1 MFGCN
6 THLLKHIKQAIL
18 AWSFRQNIILG
29 CYPVF
34 AAISAR
40 GEFIVRCFFYD
51 VLVGN
56 KLTAAS
62 GLQLPVTS
70 VGLRLAVTSPS
81 LHQHTTADQAEAGA
95 AD

>member
-1 MFGCN
+1 MHVLYPASWWGC
-6 THLLKHIKQAIL
+6 
-18 AWSFRQNIILG
+18 
-29 CYPVF
+29 
-34 AAISAR
+34 AALCWAVLCWP
-40 GEFIVRCFFYD
+40 GRCFFYD